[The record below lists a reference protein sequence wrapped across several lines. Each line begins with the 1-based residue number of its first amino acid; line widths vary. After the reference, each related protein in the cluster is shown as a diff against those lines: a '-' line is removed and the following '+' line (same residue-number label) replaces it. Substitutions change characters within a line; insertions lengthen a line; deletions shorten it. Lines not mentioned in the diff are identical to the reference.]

1 MGIIRYHLIIKGR
14 VQGVGYRMSA
24 YDTAVSLGITGWVRN
39 LHDGSVEVLAE
50 SDKATLK
57 QFVLW
62 AKKGPGYA
70 KVSEVKT
77 EELSATG
84 EFTKFNIR

>member
-1 MGIIRYHLIIKGR
+1 MEITRYHLIINGR

-24 YDTAVSLGITGWVRN
+24 YDAAIDLGITGWVRN

-50 SDKATLK
+50 SDRAALE

-70 KVSEVKT
+70 QVSDVKT
-77 EELSATG
+77 EELTATG

>member
-24 YDTAVSLGITGWVRN
+24 YNAAIDLGITGWVRN
-39 LHDGSVEVLAE
+39 LHDGNVEVLAE
-50 SDKATLK
+50 SDKATLEE
-57 QFVLW
+57 FVLW

-70 KVSEVKT
+70 KVSEVNT